1 MLTIPESTVAGI
13 AADARAVLQKT
24 DQALLAQ
31 TQLVASLL
39 EGADG
44 VDLPIAMT
52 QQLYVTA
59 HAHGTRLLE
68 GRGELSR
75 LVSRLTAVK
84 DVSDQRELAIGCP
97 RPLPEPGEAVTP
109 DFFTGASLDRDHRS
123 D

>member
-1 MLTIPESTVAGI
+1 MLIIPEATVAGI

-44 VDLPIAMT
+44 VDLPIATT
-52 QQLYVTA
+52 QQLYATA
-59 HAHGTRLLE
+59 HAHGTKLLE

-75 LVSRLTAVK
+75 LVTRLAVVK
-84 DVSDQRELAIGCP
+84 DRSDQRELAIGCP
-97 RPLPEPGEAVTP
+97 RPLPEPGDAAVP
-109 DFFTGASLDRDHRS
+109 GFFTGASLDRDHRTG
-123 D
+123 